1 MSNTYLTNRGIIGY
15 NGATKLDKL
24 VSKGTPLMT
33 QQERDNR
40 DAQEAVTQLAEV
52 CWNKTAEQLAEL
64 EAQFAVLGLSKLANI
79 VFGYG
84 IGNAG
89 DDYLD
94 LRHNAL

>member
-1 MSNTYLTNRGIIGY
+1 
-15 NGATKLDKL
+15 
-24 VSKGTPLMT
+24 MT

-40 DAQEAVTQLAEV
+40 DALEAINQLSEA
-52 CWNKTAEQLAEL
+52 CQNKNAEQLAEL
-64 EAQFAVLGLSKLANI
+64 EAQFTILGLSKLAGI

-94 LRHNAL
+94 LRHNALQSKF

>member
-1 MSNTYLTNRGIIGY
+1 
-15 NGATKLDKL
+15 
-24 VSKGTPLMT
+24 MT

-40 DAQEAVTQLAEV
+40 DALEAVAQLAEV
-52 CWNKTAEQLAEL
+52 CWNKNAEQLAEL
-64 EAQFAVLGLSKLANI
+64 EAQFTILGLSKLSNI

-94 LRHNAL
+94 LRRAALQSKF